1 MGFWGYAEV
10 EDNSVLVHQ
19 IVIIWWILFYA
30 FRKVGEYIYGS
41 NRVPTRTAKPGK
53 PGKMGRHFPVREKS
67 GNFEQTGKV
76 REKSGKITQNTGKL
90 REFEINII

>member
-19 IVIIWWILFYA
+19 IVIICWILFYA

-41 NRVPTRTAKPGK
+41 NASPLQFR
-53 PGKMGRHFPVREKS
+53 S
-67 GNFEQTGKV
+67 Q
-76 REKSGKITQNTGKL
+76 
-90 REFEINII
+90 

>member
-30 FRKVGEYIYGS
+30 FRKVGEYIYIWLKCES
-41 NRVPTRTAKPGK
+41 
-53 PGKMGRHFPVREKS
+53 
-67 GNFEQTGKV
+67 
-76 REKSGKITQNTGKL
+76 IT
-90 REFEINII
+90 I